1 MKCSRLHF
9 IALLCV
15 SVWEVKR
22 GIHPR
27 GKGCVSGHPSKSV
40 YGLLCLYVAEWERE
54 CNRHAAGKP
63 SGNVRLWPEWIKCP
77 LKITGSIVL
86 WYTFYSSTH
95 SSSAPLSLFPSS
107 CSLIILASS
116 LSSGHSFSSTCPSF
130 SHPAAKYITL
140 RLHPKNRY
148 CSVFRSFFILWPPVP
163 L

>member
-1 MKCSRLHF
+1 M
-9 IALLCV
+9 
-15 SVWEVKR
+15 SVEEVKGYSSKR
-22 GIHPR
+22 
-27 GKGCVSGHPSKSV
+27 KGLCEWASFKECVWAFV
-40 YGLLCLYVAEWERE
+40 FVCCWMRERE

-63 SGNVRLWPEWIKCP
+63 SGNVSLWPEWIECP

-86 WYTFYSSTH
+86 WYTLYSSTH
-95 SSSAPLSLFPSS
+95 SSSVPLSLFPSS

-116 LSSGHSFSSTCPSF
+116 LSSGHSFSSACPSF

-148 CSVFRSFFILWPPVP
+148 CSVFRSFLILWPQVP